1 MEREKK
7 CKSKRP
13 RKGKEE
19 KDRYKKDGFIDDY
32 MAAEQTLNES
42 AITRNLF
49 IIGSK
54 VWHWNGNGRS
64 CNDQTLGPDRSCN
77 GRP

>member
-49 IIGSK
+49 IIVRETS
-54 VWHWNGNGRS
+54 
-64 CNDQTLGPDRSCN
+64 DRSHMLSA
-77 GRP
+77 GQEIQ